1 MLRGGGACTSQ
12 TKQQSL
18 SISSLQ
24 ISNQFENVISS
35 NVLLLSK
42 NAEDFNNNYTQLYN
56 SLQILLSLDQELN
69 NLTKSRNQLNK
80 QVEYLEKWLTEV
92 LESCLKLKNPQL
104 RYLALQFAQKLSRT
118 IFWYYCQAKSIK
130 DRMQQQYISTLN
142 KIESQNNALDSF
154 YKSMID
160 YEIMVCK
167 MIFVILPN
175 DIQEGLEVMALFT
188 SYNQILMTTL
198 PKSTQDTIKSGV
210 VQSIRDAT
218 KVQYRK
224 IYKQIFNIDTMKWW
238 VIQELRQNN
247 HSAKEI
253 ILELHNF
260 HKDISKSDYY
270 VHYAWIQAISDIVSY
285 APIISE
291 DQIQINNQDLQ
302 DLIDMGCLYKIKN
315 DYRVTLNFIKI
326 RNQHCQQIY
335 EKIPYFTMI
344 KQIQTQIISQDKFFN
359 SLYKKKEEQKE
370 LQKQD
375 QETKSV
381 FEYIFQL
388 FVEIDIEANID
399 LIKKVNQSYIELN
412 ENITL
417 IKQLSLNKW
426 IRMLEKKSYD
436 DPVVFGEFEE
446 KQKQIKH
453 LINQVKGIQRFLIHF
468 DFILLQWNIMEQIAN
483 SEGKQTQL
491 QSIFLENQ
499 QNYLDCHL
507 ISKINLENLKDIQ
520 LLNINFDVYFSIIT
534 EYIEKQYQTVIKV
547 VQTIRSTD
555 PIISLYK
562 QNKDVTDIVQSSLRK
577 VNDKI
582 IQFKNA
588 FMRISLKLKQ
598 VDFNCIQQFYLVS
611 LRLQYLEFPNQ
622 QFEFRNQDHKNLFYI
637 QGYEKQIIK
646 SQLIELHKE
655 FRELFTSSQFQD
667 YEQAKV
673 YIRSIQF
680 ISKTIDNLL
689 NQNKKI
695 IQHIHNYKLSIQ
707 IDYAYDYYN
716 DLINQWNTIFEMAE
730 ELDYQ
735 KYDQSFIQIKYDE
748 LKKNYDSICQINIS
762 IRWPLNPQL
771 ASYFKMQN
779 QLEALIQEL
788 QIYQSYN
795 LNQDLNSQFRY
806 QSIITNIKQI
816 CLSQVQKVKSILEQ
830 YTQGVDQ
837 LSNRLE
843 NYTNFQI
850 EELQNLLTSVQ
861 EALDDTLNVV
871 QSRILTS
878 NQTSTSGSINI
889 LQSNKKQD
897 FETFYNYKFNTETI
911 IVMQFIKFN
920 FNFID
925 QNAILEILK
934 SNQNDLEN
942 LHVVQSAMESPIIR
956 QIMIV
961 NLINVWNC
969 CLVEE
974 DFCTISKLIL
984 QIRLNE
990 TNILIKREIKSTY
1003 KKELNQIVNNQLQ
1016 SELPFFE
1023 LDLRQMI
1030 QERNSLYFQIKYEPT
1045 FELSQKLEEKIN
1057 KLTNQIQTRIQ
1068 NCQEL
1073 EQEYHI
1079 NIPFCNQLL
1088 SEFEKSYQGSQ
1099 SLEIQEISFYQ
1110 GKSITELFLLRM
1122 DNISRKIKIS
1132 QVKNTYVEFECQN
1145 KNQIRSLF
1153 SQKEK
1158 RNSTIDRFLDDLQ
1171 QDQLLLLQG
1180 ESGSGKSLAIKM
1192 IEEYVWKRNDPIKI
1206 IPIIVKISQLK
1217 DPINNAIIETL
1228 RSLNY
1233 KLNASQI
1240 EQLQTHI
1247 KSNKMQMLF
1256 IFQGYDKLNQ
1266 NQKCINFLKSN
1277 NLIQWNTPCLQNT
1290 PKYIIVTRSEQFKNP
1305 NHLRWI
1311 DQNELN
1317 YKIKNYW
1324 NLKIIPFDFDQINQF
1339 LIQYQEISIR
1349 NVVMDF
1355 YQLMCEFPHQDL
1367 LIYNFISFWKK
1378 INFNFNEQSLGNIL
1392 LSQPIINKLIITLQ
1406 QDTNIK
1412 NYKGSITQQLSSQ
1425 LGQLKSSYYYSKMLE
1440 TLQFEQPIDNPQ
1452 ILKVF
1457 INALPKLMQNLID
1470 IPKIKNQFFNV
1481 FFCQNYQ
1488 SICDISEANNELEKH
1503 WNQLINSQ
1511 FFKMYTID
1519 YSIAKAKLT
1528 INQLFQNDKTL
1539 INKIIKAFEKIQ
1551 ITHYDLYEEYMN
1563 YYFDK
1568 SVINSELQEQGIDN
1582 ITFREE
1588 QWNFCLNLAQQLAFN
1603 EIYSIKLNNQ
1613 SSSKAIGSVTDL
1625 QIILHDDIYSIKDTL
1640 ITKKYQRNSLPLI
1653 EQFSV
1658 YSFESKIIQEFL
1670 VAKVIIKQIES
1681 IDVIPINELFDNS
1694 ILKIKNL
1701 SNPFYIGT
1709 VNFIIQ
1715 KLKSNFYSKK
1725 NLMKMIQ
1732 LSSNNPDFC
1741 QLSSNAFFLLIQLDR
1756 IIRGANLMNIKLKDI
1771 QIEDCYLQDCNLNGC
1786 EWNNISI
1793 KNLTLTNNNMQNM
1806 ICTNLKL
1813 ASYFIRNNLKD
1824 HLFVRIFQSGKL
1836 FIIYKNAIK
1845 DVYGNLIINGNF
1857 EKCQIYKIG
1866 NDFYITTY
1874 NQFYLLK
1881 EYNNQIKQYQFNI
1894 GNVQSVTQFDQYIML
1909 LQLITSS
1916 DAKIFQYNPIK
1927 QEIQFQIP
1935 ILVQDIIKYN
1945 IKQFYEMQGNLIVFL
1960 TQTQLVQSMHYQIE
1974 EGQLSFDNLTVHT
1987 TLDNIECINQIKY
2000 YQDLDITVVTKQ
2012 TIDTNKEYDIIYGT
2026 FNQLI
2031 GKFII
2036 IENQKNQFL
2045 YLNNTNLQLISQ
2057 ETFKM
2062 ISECEL
2068 NENTQHLQKNQCY
2081 LIDNDTMLLTFQDSF
2096 LILSLQPFEVIK
2108 QIKIR
2113 TNDLIINQELNN
2125 IQLLT
2130 KSELLC
2136 IDIPYIQD
2144 RQDKIINS
2152 AFQLDMVY
2160 FVQNS
2165 FNFLAK
2171 MSKSSDIYIGMLKN
2185 NNFEFQN
2192 LCQSDYPQFYLN
2204 NDENYAI
2211 INKNNETVCYDL
2223 KSNTKM
2229 NYVALLYDRILWI
2242 KDNQNFFYL
2251 QHVYLEEFRNSL
2263 ITVKNKIINKQS
2275 YRQIKSVQSTEKRLF
2290 ITTTTNETIVLNQQF
2305 QQEYITTKQMI
2316 KKYREFYITNHD
2328 LRYESNIRNTIRI
2341 IYDSK
2346 NQIKDFWIFSE
2357 TILIREQEDNNEMNT
2372 LVLLRKSDNLIL
2384 TKIQIQI
2391 DHIVYTD
2398 NVIQIISQKILW
2410 LTYSAKDFQQLQS
2423 NILNINSIQISSNNL
2438 DQIAIVSTFSEIT
2451 IWNTITY
2458 QIQQSL
2464 KNIELIQYFK
2474 MIPNK
2479 DRQFYVADRD
2489 VLKFYNQNQVR
2500 FTIQLIK
2507 KRIQIVTNTWG
2518 AIHHIYQV
2526 EEDKITLNSM
2536 NEDCKIINWK
2546 KVVFELD
2553 SIREQ
2558 IDCIDNQDQKLIFFS
2573 GQKLQQSNFDSFD
2586 VIKSLTFPDS
2596 FKAIQIKYNQDCSL
2610 IILRSNEKIIIVE
2623 AQGLKIMNQ
2632 ITFNEIF
2639 LSFFDYASQL
2649 EIYVQGQNNLIFKQV
2664 KDMQNLI
2671 YTYSLTSKKLDLINI
2686 SNDELM
2692 IGSNSQGL
2700 IIINKQ
2706 TGSIELYNPIIIE
2719 TKFNSISYIKTIEH
2733 NVSMLAKCQLY
2744 GNQLQNCNITLNNQT
2759 NISDIWRNIISD
2771 K

>member
-24 ISNQFENVISS
+24 ISNQFENVLSS

-42 NAEDFNNNYTQLYN
+42 NAEDFNNSYSQLYN
-56 SLQILLSLDQELN
+56 SLQILLSLDQELY

-80 QVEYLEKWLTEV
+80 QVENLEKWLTEV

-118 IFWYYCQAKSIK
+118 IFWYYCQSKSIK

-142 KIESQNNALDSF
+142 KIETQNNAIDSF
-154 YKSMID
+154 YKNMIE

-175 DIQEGLEVMALFT
+175 DLQEGLEVMALFT

-238 VIQELRQNN
+238 AIQELRQSN

-253 ILELHNF
+253 ITELHNF

-270 VHYAWIQAISDIVSY
+270 VHYAWIQAVSDIVSY
-285 APIISE
+285 APLISE
-291 DQIQINNQDLQ
+291 DQMQIINSDLQ
-302 DLIDMGCLYKIKN
+302 DLIDMGCLQKIKN
-315 DYRVTLNFIKI
+315 EYRVTFNFIKMK
-326 RNQHCQQIY
+326 NQHCQQLY
-335 EKIPYFTMI
+335 DKIPTFTML
-344 KQIQTQIISQDKFFN
+344 KQIQSQIITQDKFFN

-370 LQKQD
+370 SQKQD
-375 QETKSV
+375 QETKNV
-381 FEYIFQL
+381 FEYLFQL

-399 LIKKVNQSYIELN
+399 LIKKANQSYIELN

-468 DFILLQWNIMEQIAN
+468 DFILLQWNMMEQIAN

-507 ISKINLENLKDIQ
+507 ISKANLENLKDIQ

-534 EYIEKQYQTVIKV
+534 EFIEKQYQTVLKV
-547 VQTIRSTD
+547 VQATRSTD

-562 QNKDVTDIVQSSLRK
+562 QNKDITDIVQNSLRK

-598 VDFNCIQQFYLVS
+598 VDYNCIQQFYLVS

-622 QFEFRNQDHKNLFYI
+622 QFEFRNQDHKTLFFI

-655 FRELFTSSQFQD
+655 FRELFASSQFQD

-680 ISKTIDNLL
+680 ISKTIDNLIY
-689 NQNKKI
+689 QNKKI
-695 IQHIHNYKLSIQ
+695 IQHIHNYKLSLQ
-707 IDYAYDYYN
+707 IDYAYDHYN
-716 DLINQWNTIFEMAE
+716 DLINQWNTMFQMAE

-748 LKKNYDSICQINIS
+748 LKKIYESICQINTS
-762 IRWPLNPQL
+762 IRWPVNPQL

-779 QLEALIQEL
+779 QLETLIQEL

-795 LNQDLNSQFRY
+795 LSQDLNSQIRY

-843 NYTNFQI
+843 NQTNFQI
-850 EELQNLLTSVQ
+850 EELQNLLISVQ
-861 EALDDTLNVV
+861 EALDDTLNLV

-878 NQTSTSGSINI
+878 NQNSTSGSINV

-934 SNQNDLEN
+934 SDENDLEN
-942 LHVVQSAMESPIIR
+942 LHIVQSAMESPIIR
-956 QIMIV
+956 SIMIV

-974 DFCTISKLIL
+974 DFYTLSKLIL
-984 QIRLNE
+984 QIRINE
-990 TNILIKREIKSTY
+990 TNVLIKREIKSTY
-1003 KKELNQIVNNQLQ
+1003 KKEFNQIVNNSLQ
-1016 SELPFFE
+1016 GELAQFEFE
-1023 LDLRQMI
+1023 LKQMI

-1068 NCQEL
+1068 NFQEL
-1073 EQEYHI
+1073 EQDYHI
-1079 NIPFCNQLL
+1079 AIPFCNQLL
-1088 SEFEKSYQGSQ
+1088 SDFEKSYQGSQ
-1099 SLEIQEISFYQ
+1099 SLELQEISFYQ
-1110 GKSITELFLLRM
+1110 GNSITELFLLRM
-1122 DNISRKIKIS
+1122 DNISRKIKIA

-1145 KNQIRSLF
+1145 KSKNQIRSLF

-1158 RNSTIDRFLDDLQ
+1158 RNSTMDRFLDDLQ
-1171 QDQLLLLQG
+1171 QDRLLLLQG
-1180 ESGSGKSLAIKM
+1180 ESGSGKSLATKM

-1206 IPIIVKISQLK
+1206 IPIIVKLSELK

-1233 KLNASQI
+1233 KLNVSQI
-1240 EQLQTHI
+1240 EQLQAHI
-1247 KSNKMQMLF
+1247 RSNKMQMLF

-1266 NQKCINFLKSN
+1266 NQKSINFLKSN
-1277 NLIQWNTPCLQNT
+1277 NLISWNTPCLQNT
-1290 PKYIIVTRSEQFKNP
+1290 PKYILVTRSEQFKNP

-1311 DQNELN
+1311 DQNEEN
-1317 YKIKNYW
+1317 YQIKNYW
-1324 NLKIIPFDFDQINQF
+1324 NLKILPFDTDQINQF

-1412 NYKGSITQQLSSQ
+1412 NFKGSITQQLSNQ
-1425 LGQLKSSYYYSKMLE
+1425 LGQLKSSYYYSRMLE
-1440 TLQFEQPIDNPQ
+1440 TLSFDQPIDNPQ

-1457 INALPKLMQNLID
+1457 IYALPKLILNLPD
-1470 IPKIKNQFFNV
+1470 LPKIKNQFFNL
-1481 FFCQNYQ
+1481 FFTQNYL
-1488 SICDISEANNELEKH
+1488 SLCDISEATIELEKH
-1503 WNQLINSQ
+1503 WNQLVNSQ
-1511 FFKMYTID
+1511 FFKMYNLE
-1519 YSIAKAKLT
+1519 YSVAKAKL
-1528 INQLFQNDKTL
+1528 IVNQLFLNDKTL
-1539 INKIIKAFEKIQ
+1539 INKIISAFEKIQ

-1568 SVINSELQEQGIDN
+1568 SVVNFDINEQGVDIKA
-1582 ITFREE
+1582 FRQE
-1588 QWNFCLNLAQQLAFN
+1588 QWNFSLNLAQQLAFN
-1603 EIYSIKLNNQ
+1603 EIFSIKLNSQN
-1613 SSSKAIGSVTDL
+1613 SSKAIGSISDL
-1625 QIILHDDIYSIKDTL
+1625 QIILQDDIYQIKDTL
-1640 ITKKYQRNSLPLI
+1640 ISKKYLRNSIPLR

-1670 VAKVIIKQIES
+1670 VAKAIIKQIES
-1681 IDVIPINELFDNS
+1681 FDDTSKNELFDNT
-1694 ILKIKNL
+1694 IIKMKNL

-1709 VNFIIQ
+1709 VNFIVQ
-1715 KLKSNFYSKK
+1715 KLKSNFHSKQ

-1732 LSSNNPDFC
+1732 LSSSHPDYC
-1741 QLSSNAFFLLIQLDR
+1741 QLSSNAFFLLMQLDGY
-1756 IIRGANLMNIKLKDI
+1756 IRGGNLMNVKIKDI
-1771 QIEDCYLQDCNLNGC
+1771 LIEDCYLQDCNISGS
-1786 EWNNISI
+1786 EWNNITV
-1793 KNLTLTNNNMQNM
+1793 KNLTLIKNNMQNM
-1806 ICTNLKL
+1806 TCKNLKL
-1813 ASYFIRNNLKD
+1813 ASYFIKNNLKSP
-1824 HLFVRIFQSGKL
+1824 LFVRIFQSGQII
-1836 FIIYKNAIK
+1836 IIYKNAIQ
-1845 DVYGNLIINGNF
+1845 DLYGNLIINGTFQN
-1857 EKCQIYKIG
+1857 CQIYQIG
-1866 NDFYITTY
+1866 NDFYITTD
-1874 NQFYLLK
+1874 NKFYLLRETNK
-1881 EYNNQIKQYQFNI
+1881 KINPYQFDI
-1894 GNVQSVTQFDQYIML
+1894 GKVISVTQFDQYIML
-1909 LQLITSS
+1909 LQLVAPS
-1916 DAKIFQYNPIK
+1916 DATIFQFNPIK
-1927 QEIQFQIP
+1927 QEIQFRIP
-1935 ILVQDIIKYN
+1935 ILFQDIVKYN

-1974 EGQLSFDNLTVHT
+1974 DGQLSFDNLTTHT
-1987 TLDNIECINQIKY
+1987 TLNKIESISSIKY
-2000 YQDLDITVVTKQ
+2000 YQDLDITVVTNK
-2012 TIDTNKEYDIIYGT
+2012 IVDTNQEYDVIYGT

-2036 IENQKNQFL
+2036 IENQKKQFL
-2045 YLNNTNLQLISQ
+2045 YLNNANLQLISQ

-2068 NENTQHLQKNQCY
+2068 NENTQNLKKSQCY
-2081 LIDNDTMLLTFQDSF
+2081 LIDYENMLLTFQDSF
-2096 LILSLQPFEVIK
+2096 IILSLQPFEVIK
-2108 QIKIR
+2108 QIKIEA
-2113 TNDLIINQELNN
+2113 NDLIINSKFNYILILAE
-2125 IQLLT
+2125 
-2130 KSELLC
+2130 SELLC
-2136 IDIPYIQD
+2136 IDIPYAQD
-2144 RQDKIINS
+2144 RQDNIINS
-2152 AFQLDMVY
+2152 AFQLDRVY
-2160 FVQNS
+2160 FIQS
-2165 FNFLAK
+2165 SCNFLGK
-2171 MSKSSDIYIGMLKN
+2171 MNKSQDIYIGTLKN
-2185 NNFEFQN
+2185 NIFDFKN
-2192 LCQSDYPQFYLN
+2192 LGQSDNSQFYLN

-2211 INKNNETVCYDL
+2211 INKNNETICYDL
-2223 KSNTKM
+2223 KTNIKI
-2229 NYVALLYDRILWI
+2229 NYVALLFDRILWI
-2242 KDNQNFFYL
+2242 KDNQNFFYF
-2251 QHVYLEEFRNSL
+2251 QHGFIEEFRNSL
-2263 ITVKNKIINKQS
+2263 IIVKNKIINKQS
-2275 YRQIKSVQSTEKRLF
+2275 SRQIKSVQSTEKRLF
-2290 ITTTTNETIVLNQQF
+2290 ITTNTNETIVLNHQF
-2305 QQEYITTKQMI
+2305 EQEYVTTKQMI
-2316 KKYREFYITNHD
+2316 KKYRQFYITNND
-2328 LRYESNIRNTIRI
+2328 LRYESNVRNTITI

-2346 NQIKDFWIFSE
+2346 YKIKDFWIFTE
-2357 TILIREQEDNNEMNT
+2357 TILIREQEDNKEMST
-2372 LVLLRKSDNLIL
+2372 LVLLRKSDNCIL
-2384 TKIQIQI
+2384 ASIQIQI
-2391 DHIVYTD
+2391 DHIAYTD
-2398 NVIQIISQKILW
+2398 NVIQIISNRVLW
-2410 LTYSAKDFQQLQS
+2410 LTYSAKDFYQLQS
-2423 NILNINSIQISSNNL
+2423 NILHVNQIQMSSNNF
-2438 DQIAIVSTFSEIT
+2438 DQIAIVSAFSEIT
-2451 IWNTITY
+2451 IWSTITY
-2458 QIQQSL
+2458 QVLQSL
-2464 KNIELIQYFK
+2464 KNVELIQYFK

-2518 AIHHIYQV
+2518 TIHHIYQV
-2526 EEDKITLNSM
+2526 EEDKITLNCM
-2536 NEDCKIINWK
+2536 NEDSKIINWK

-2558 IDCIDNQDQKLIFFS
+2558 IDCIDNKDQKLIYFS
-2573 GQKLQQSNFDSFD
+2573 GQKLQQSNLDSFD
-2586 VIKSLTFPDS
+2586 IIKSVPFPDT
-2596 FKAIQIKYNQDCSL
+2596 FKAVQIKYNQDCSL
-2610 IILRSNEKIIIVE
+2610 IVLRSNDKIIIVE
-2623 AQGLKIMNQ
+2623 VLELKITNQ

-2639 LSFFDYASQL
+2639 PTFFDFASQL
-2649 EIYVQGQNNLIFKQV
+2649 ELFVQGQNNLILKQI
-2664 KDMQNLI
+2664 KDTQNLI
-2671 YTYSLTSKKLDLINI
+2671 YTYSLTSKRLDLITL
-2686 SNDELM
+2686 SNNELM

-2700 IIINKQ
+2700 IIINKK
-2706 TGSIELYNPIIIE
+2706 TGSIQLYNPIIIE
-2719 TKFNSISYIKTIEH
+2719 TKFNSISYIKSMEH
-2733 NVSMLAKCQLY
+2733 NISMLAKCQLF
-2744 GNQLQNCNITLNNQT
+2744 GNQLDNCNITLNNQI
-2759 NISDIWRNIISD
+2759 NISDIWRNII
-2771 K
+2771 

>member
-24 ISNQFENVISS
+24 ISNQFENVLSS

-42 NAEDFNNNYTQLYN
+42 SAEDFNNNYSQLYN
-56 SLQILLSLDQELN
+56 SLQILLSLDQELY

-80 QVEYLEKWLTEV
+80 QVESLEKWLTEV

-118 IFWYYCQAKSIK
+118 IFWYYCQSKSIK

-142 KIESQNNALDSF
+142 KIETQNNASDSF
-154 YKSMID
+154 YKNMIE

-175 DIQEGLEVMALFT
+175 DLQEGLEVMALFT

-238 VIQELRQNN
+238 VIQELRQSN

-253 ILELHNF
+253 ITELHNF

-270 VHYAWIQAISDIVSY
+270 VHYAWIQAVSDIVSY
-285 APIISE
+285 APLISE
-291 DQIQINNQDLQ
+291 DHIQIINSDLQ
-302 DLIDMGCLYKIKN
+302 DLIDMGCLQKIKN
-315 DYRVTLNFIKI
+315 EYRVTFSYIKMK
-326 RNQHCQQIY
+326 NQYCQQIY
-335 EKIPYFTMI
+335 EKIPIFTML
-344 KQIQTQIISQDKFFN
+344 KQIQSQIITQDKFFN

-370 LQKQD
+370 SQKQEL
-375 QETKSV
+375 ETKNV
-381 FEYIFQL
+381 FEYLFQL

-399 LIKKVNQSYIELN
+399 LIKKANQSYHELN

-468 DFILLQWNIMEQIAN
+468 DYILLQWNIMEQIAS

-507 ISKINLENLKDIQ
+507 ISKANLENLKDIQ

-534 EYIEKQYQTVIKV
+534 EFIEKQYQTVIKV
-547 VQTIRSTD
+547 VQTTRSTD

-562 QNKDVTDIVQSSLRK
+562 QNKDITDIVQNSLRK

-598 VDFNCIQQFYLVS
+598 VDYNCIQQFYLVS

-622 QFEFRNQDHKNLFYI
+622 QFEFRNQDHKTLFFI

-655 FRELFTSSQFQD
+655 FRELFASSQFQD

-680 ISKTIDNLL
+680 ISKTIDNLI

-695 IQHIHNYKLSIQ
+695 IQHIHNYKLSLQ

-716 DLINQWNTIFEMAE
+716 DLINQWNTMFQMAE

-748 LKKNYDSICQINIS
+748 LKKIYEYICQINTS
-762 IRWPLNPQL
+762 IRWPVNPQL
-771 ASYFKMQN
+771 ASYFKMQS
-779 QLEALIQEL
+779 QLEGLIQEL

-795 LNQDLNSQFRY
+795 LSQDLNSQIRY

-843 NYTNFQI
+843 NQTNFQI
-850 EELQNLLTSVQ
+850 EELQNLLLSVQ
-861 EALDDTLNVV
+861 EALDDTLNLV
-871 QSRILTS
+871 QSRLLTS
-878 NQTSTSGSINI
+878 NQNSTSGSINV

-897 FETFYNYKFNTETI
+897 FETFYNYKFSTETI

-934 SNQNDLEN
+934 SDENELEN
-942 LHVVQSAMESPIIR
+942 LHIVQSAMESPIIR
-956 QIMIV
+956 SIVIV
-961 NLINVWNC
+961 NLMNVWNC

-974 DFCTISKLIL
+974 DFDTISKLIL
-984 QIRLNE
+984 QIRINE
-990 TNILIKREIKSTY
+990 TNVLIKREIKSTY
-1003 KKELNQIVNNQLQ
+1003 KKEFNQIVNNSLQ
-1016 SELPFFE
+1016 GELAWFE
-1023 LDLRQMI
+1023 LDLKQMI

-1068 NCQEL
+1068 NFQEL
-1073 EQEYHI
+1073 EQDYNI
-1079 NIPFCNQLL
+1079 SIPFSIKVHNLQNYKRLAFIKETQLL
-1088 SEFEKSYQGSQ
+1088 NY
-1099 SLEIQEISFYQ
+1099 FYQ
-1110 GKSITELFLLRM
+1110 GWIILLEKQKQPKLKILMLSLNAKTEA
-1122 DNISRKIKIS
+1122 KIKLD
-1132 QVKNTYVEFECQN
+1132 YY
-1145 KNQIRSLF
+1145 F

-1158 RNSTIDRFLDDLQ
+1158 RNSTMDRFLDDLQ
-1171 QDQLLLLQG
+1171 QDRLLLLQG
-1180 ESGSGKSLAIKM
+1180 ESGSGKSLATKM

-1206 IPIIVKISQLK
+1206 IPIIIKLSELK

-1233 KLNASQI
+1233 KLNVSQI
-1240 EQLQTHI
+1240 EQLQAHI
-1247 KSNKMQMLF
+1247 RSNKMQMLF

-1266 NQKCINFLKSN
+1266 NQKSINFLKSN

-1290 PKYIIVTRSEQFKNP
+1290 PKYIVVSRSEQFKNP

-1311 DQNELN
+1311 DQNEEN

-1324 NLKIIPFDFDQINQF
+1324 NLKILPFDTDQINQF
-1339 LIQYQEISIR
+1339 LIQFQEISIR

-1378 INFNFNEQSLGNIL
+1378 INFNFNEQSLGNVL

-1412 NYKGSITQQLSSQ
+1412 NFKGSITQQLSLQ
-1425 LGQLKSSYYYSKMLE
+1425 LGQLKSSYYYSRILE
-1440 TLQFEQPIDNPQ
+1440 TLQFDQSIDNPQ

-1457 INALPKLMQNLID
+1457 IYALPKLILNLSD
-1470 IPKIKNQFFNV
+1470 LPKIKNQFFNV
-1481 FFCQNYQ
+1481 FFTQNYQ
-1488 SICDISEANNELEKH
+1488 SLCDISEATIDLENH
-1503 WNQLINSQ
+1503 WNQLVNSQ
-1511 FFKMYTID
+1511 FFKMYNLE
-1519 YSIAKAKLT
+1519 YSVAKAKLI
-1528 INQLFQNDKTL
+1528 INQLFLNDKAL
-1539 INKIIKAFEKIQ
+1539 INKLIQAFEKIQ

-1563 YYFDK
+1563 YQFDK
-1568 SVINSELQEQGIDN
+1568 SVVNFELNEQGIDLT
-1582 ITFREE
+1582 IFRQE
-1588 QWNFCLNLAQQLAFN
+1588 QWNFSLNFAQQLAIN
-1603 EIYSIKLNNQ
+1603 ELFSIKLNNQ
-1613 SSSKAIGSVTDL
+1613 NSSKAIGSVSDL
-1625 QIILHDDIYSIKDTL
+1625 QIILQDDIYQIKDTL
-1640 ITKKYQRNSLPLI
+1640 ISKRYLRNSIPLR

-1670 VAKVIIKQIES
+1670 VAKVIIQQIEQV
-1681 IDVIPINELFDNS
+1681 DHVPKNELFDNT
-1694 ILKIKNL
+1694 IIKMKNV

-1709 VNFIIQ
+1709 VNFIVQ
-1715 KLKSNFYSKK
+1715 KLKSNFHLKQK
-1725 NLMKMIQ
+1725 LMKMIQ
-1732 LSSNNPDFC
+1732 LSSSNVDYC
-1741 QLSSNAFFLLIQLDR
+1741 QLSSNAFYLLMQLDGS
-1756 IIRGANLMNIKLKDI
+1756 IRGGNLMNVKLKDI
-1771 QIEDCYLQDCNLNGC
+1771 VIEDCYLQDCNLSGS
-1786 EWNNISI
+1786 EWNNITVKNFSLI
-1793 KNLTLTNNNMQNM
+1793 KNNMSNM
-1806 ICTNLKL
+1806 TCKNLKL
-1813 ASYFIRNNLKD
+1813 ASFFIKNTLKSP
-1824 HLFVRIFQSGKL
+1824 LFVRIFQSGQIIIVYKHSIQDL
-1836 FIIYKNAIK
+1836 F
-1845 DVYGNLIINGNF
+1845 GNLIINGTFQN
-1857 EKCQIYKIG
+1857 CQIYQIG
-1866 NDFYITTY
+1866 DDFYITTE
-1874 NQFYLLK
+1874 NIFYLLR
-1881 EYNNQIKQYQFNI
+1881 ETNNKINSYQFDI
-1894 GNVQSVTQFDQYIML
+1894 QNVISVTQFDQYIML
-1909 LQLITSS
+1909 LQLMAPS
-1916 DAKIFQYNPIK
+1916 DAKIFQLNPIK
-1927 QEIQFQIP
+1927 QEIQFRIP
-1935 ILVQDIIKYN
+1935 ILLQDIIKYN
-1945 IKQFYEMQGNLIVFL
+1945 IKQFYDMQGNLIVFL
-1960 TQTQLVQSMHYQIE
+1960 TQTLQVQSMHYQIE
-1974 EGQLSFDNLTVHT
+1974 GGQLSFDNLTFHT
-1987 TLDNIECINQIKY
+1987 TLNNIERISSIKY
-2000 YQDLDITVVTKQ
+2000 YQDLDITVVTKEIVDAYQ
-2012 TIDTNKEYDIIYGT
+2012 EYDVIYGT

-2031 GKFII
+2031 GKFIV
-2036 IENQKNQFL
+2036 IENQKKQFL

-2068 NENTQHLQKNQCY
+2068 YETTLNLKKSQCY
-2081 LIDNDTMLLTFQDSF
+2081 LMNHETMLLTFQDSF
-2096 LILSLQPFEVIK
+2096 IILSLQPFEVIK
-2108 QIKIR
+2108 QIKIQA
-2113 TNDLIINQELNN
+2113 NDLIINSKYNY
-2125 IQLLT
+2125 IQILT
-2130 KSELLC
+2130 ECELLC
-2136 IDIPYIQD
+2136 IDITYAQD

-2152 AFQLDMVY
+2152 AFQLDSVY
-2160 FVQNS
+2160 FIQNS
-2165 FNFLAK
+2165 CNFLGK
-2171 MSKSSDIYIGMLKN
+2171 MSKSEDIYIVTLKKGIYD
-2185 NNFEFQN
+2185 FKN
-2192 LCQSDYPQFYLN
+2192 LGQSDNSQMYLS

-2211 INKNNETVCYDL
+2211 FSKNKETICYDL
-2223 KSNTKM
+2223 KSNIKM
-2229 NYVALLYDRILWI
+2229 NFVALLYDRILWI

-2251 QHVYLEEFRNSL
+2251 QHGFIEEFRNSL

-2275 YRQIKSVQSTEKRLF
+2275 SRQIKSAQSTEKRLF
-2290 ITTTTNETIVLNQQF
+2290 ITTNTNETIVLNQKF
-2305 QQEYITTKQMI
+2305 QQEYVTTKYMI
-2316 KKYREFYITNHD
+2316 KKYREFYITNND
-2328 LRYESNIRNTIRI
+2328 LRYESNVRNTITI

-2346 NQIKDFWIFSE
+2346 NKIKDFWIFTE
-2357 TILIREQEDNNEMNT
+2357 TILIREQEDNNEMST
-2372 LVLLRKSDNLIL
+2372 LVLLRKLDNCIL
-2384 TKIQIQI
+2384 AQIQIQI
-2391 DHIVYTD
+2391 DHIAYTD
-2398 NVIQIISQKILW
+2398 NMIQIISNRILW
-2410 LTYSAKDFQQLQS
+2410 LTYSAKDFYQLQS
-2423 NILNINSIQISSNNL
+2423 NILLVNQIQMSSNSY
-2438 DQIAIVSTFSEIT
+2438 DQVAIVSAFSEIT
-2451 IWNTITY
+2451 FWSTITY
-2458 QIQQSL
+2458 QVLQSL
-2464 KNIELIQYFK
+2464 KNVELIQYFK

-2489 VLKFYNQNQVR
+2489 VLKLYNQNQVR

-2536 NEDCKIINWK
+2536 NEDSKIINWK

-2553 SIREQ
+2553 SNREQ
-2558 IDCIDNQDQKLIFFS
+2558 IDCIDNKDQKLIYFS
-2573 GQKLQQSNFDSFD
+2573 GQKLQLSNLDSFD
-2586 VIKSLTFPDS
+2586 IIKSIPFPET

-2610 IILRSNEKIIIVE
+2610 IILRSNDKVIIIE
-2623 AQGLKIMNQ
+2623 ALELKILNS
-2632 ITFNEIF
+2632 ISLNEIF
-2639 LSFFDYASQL
+2639 PQFFEYASQL
-2649 EIYVQGQNNLIFKQV
+2649 EIFIQGQSNLILKQI
-2664 KDMQNLI
+2664 KDTQNLI
-2671 YTYSLTSKKLDLINI
+2671 YTYSLTSKRLDLITL
-2686 SNDELM
+2686 SNNELM
-2692 IGSNSQGL
+2692 IGPNSQGL
-2700 IIINKQ
+2700 VIIDKK
-2706 TGSIELYNPIIIE
+2706 TGSIQLYHPIIIE
-2719 TKFNSISYIKTIEH
+2719 TQFNSISYIKTIEQ
-2733 NVSMLAKCQLY
+2733 NKSMLAKCQLF
-2744 GNQLQNCNITLNNQT
+2744 GNQLINCNITLNNQI
-2759 NISDIWRNIISD
+2759 NISDIWRNIV
-2771 K
+2771 